1 MGSHSL
7 NKKQMDT
14 KKLRQKI
21 LDLAIHGKL
30 VPPVCRQAGKILTMN
45 PEPPIKGK
53 KCWFTYVIECEDGSF
68 YKGYT
73 DDLLRRY
80 KQHCDGN
87 GAEYTKKHKPKQLY
101 YWEMHYT
108 QENALNRE
116 KYLKSGSGREWF
128 KREVVDK
135 PENFEPASVLLER
148 IRAEKERLVKEGKI
162 KKSKASKTSD
172 THHYEN
178 LPFEVPESWCVVS
191 LSELFMLNPK
201 NEVEDNAEVGFVPMT
216 NVEDGFSGDH
226 TFEVREWKGVKK
238 GYCHFQN
245 GDIGVAKISPC
256 FENLKSCIF
265 HSLPNGFGAG
275 TTELV
280 ILRSMGVYSP
290 FYLYLFKST
299 WYISQGT
306 KYFKGVVGQQRVNKA
321 IFTELEVPLPSYR
334 EQQRIVAE
342 IEKWFDII
350 DIIESGKTNLQ
361 TTIKQAKSKILD
373 LAIHGKL
380 VPQDPNDEPASELLK
395 RINPKAEITCDNG
408 HYQNLPFELPNTWV
422 CCRLGDVISIKS
434 GDSISVRNNRKGEY
448 PIYGGNGINGYFGDY
463 NVESDT
469 IVIGRVGFYCG
480 SVYKTKSRAWV
491 TDNAFIVCYK
501 NIFNSTYLKHLLEWL
516 QLSKTS
522 NSTAQPVISGKRIY
536 PILIPLP
543 PLAEQQRIVDA
554 IEKAFVKLT
563 VIMESL

>member
-1 MGSHSL
+1 
-7 NKKQMDT
+7 MDT

-30 VPPVCRQAGKILTMN
+30 VPQDPS
-45 PEPPIKGK
+45 
-53 KCWFTYVIECEDGSF
+53 D
-68 YKGYT
+68 
-73 DDLLRRY
+73 
-80 KQHCDGN
+80 
-87 GAEYTKKHKPKQLY
+87 
-101 YWEMHYT
+101 
-108 QENALNRE
+108 
-116 KYLKSGSGREWF
+116 
-128 KREVVDK
+128 
-135 PENFEPASVLLER
+135 EPASVLLER

-172 THHYEN
+172 TPHYEN
-178 LPFEVPESWCVVS
+178 VPFEVPESWCVVS
-191 LSELFMLNPK
+191 LSELFMINPK
-201 NEVEDNAEVGFVPMT
+201 NEVEDNAEVGFIPMT

-321 IFTELEVPLPSYR
+321 IFTELEVPLPSYG

-342 IEKWFDII
+342 IEEWFAFI
-350 DIIESGKTNLQ
+350 DIIESGKTDLQ
-361 TTIKQAKSKILD
+361 TTIKQTKSKILD

-380 VPQDPNDEPASELLK
+380 VPQVPNDEPASELLK
-395 RINPKAEITCDNG
+395 RINPAAEITCDNG
-408 HYQNLPFELPNTWV
+408 QYGKVTFEIPYNW
-422 CCRLGDVISIKS
+422 CWQRLGDINDIARGGSPRPIKDYLTDDEDGVNWIKIGDTSKDEKYINSVKEKIRVEGVKKSRMVHKGDFLLTNSMSFGRPYILNVDGCIHDGWLVISPKGNAYNADFLYYLLSSTFAYDQFAEVAS
-434 GDSISVRNNRKGEY
+434 GGVVTNLN
-448 PIYGGNGINGYFGDY
+448 
-463 NVESDT
+463 SDKVADT
-469 IVIGRVGFYCG
+469 MF
-480 SVYKTKSRAWV
+480 
-491 TDNAFIVCYK
+491 
-501 NIFNSTYLKHLLEWL
+501 
-516 QLSKTS
+516 
-522 NSTAQPVISGKRIY
+522 
-536 PILIPLP
+536 PLP
-543 PLAEQQRIVDA
+543 PLPEQYRIVA
-554 IEKAFVKLT
+554 KIEELFTSLDNIQKALEV
-563 VIMESL
+563 

>member
-1 MGSHSL
+1 
-7 NKKQMDT
+7 MDT

-30 VPPVCRQAGKILTMN
+30 VPQDPN
-45 PEPPIKGK
+45 
-53 KCWFTYVIECEDGSF
+53 D
-68 YKGYT
+68 
-73 DDLLRRY
+73 
-80 KQHCDGN
+80 
-87 GAEYTKKHKPKQLY
+87 
-101 YWEMHYT
+101 
-108 QENALNRE
+108 
-116 KYLKSGSGREWF
+116 
-128 KREVVDK
+128 
-135 PENFEPASVLLER
+135 EPASVLLER

-162 KKSKASKTSD
+162 KKSKSSRTTDTS
-172 THHYEN
+172 HYEN
-178 LPFEVPESWCVVS
+178 IPFEVPESWCVVS

-201 NEVEDNAEVGFVPMT
+201 NEVEDNAEVGFIPMT

-321 IFTELEVPLPSYR
+321 IFTELEVPLPSYG

-342 IEKWFDII
+342 IEEWFAFI
-350 DIIESGKTNLQ
+350 DIIESGKTDLQ
-361 TTIKQAKSKILD
+361 TTIKQTKSKILD

-380 VPQDPNDEPASELLK
+380 VPQVPNDEPASELLK
-395 RINPKAEITCDNG
+395 RINPAAEITCDNG
-408 HYQNLPFELPNTWV
+408 QYGKLPKGWCLIRVKNAFLINPRNKAEDANDAGFVPMTNICDGYHNRFTYETKKWAEIKTGFTHFADGDIAVAKISPCLENRKSMVINNLP
-422 CCRLGDVISIKS
+422 
-434 GDSISVRNNRKGEY
+434 
-448 PIYGGNGINGYFGDY
+448 NGIGAGTTELHVFRPLCVTQSYGLWFFKSDYFVNQCIGTFNGVVGQQ
-463 NVESDT
+463 
-469 IVIGRVGFYCG
+469 RVG
-480 SVYKTKSRAWV
+480 
-491 TDNAFIVCYK
+491 K
-501 NIFNSTYLKHLLEWL
+501 NIVED
-516 QLSKTS
+516 
-522 NSTAQPVISGKRIY
+522 
-536 PILIPLP
+536 ILFPLP
-543 PLAEQQRIVDA
+543 PLAEQHRIVGK
-554 IEKAFVKLT
+554 IEELFS
-563 VIMESL
+563 SLDNIQKSLEV

>member
-1 MGSHSL
+1 
-7 NKKQMDT
+7 MDT

-30 VPPVCRQAGKILTMN
+30 VPQDSN
-45 PEPPIKGK
+45 
-53 KCWFTYVIECEDGSF
+53 D
-68 YKGYT
+68 
-73 DDLLRRY
+73 
-80 KQHCDGN
+80 
-87 GAEYTKKHKPKQLY
+87 
-101 YWEMHYT
+101 
-108 QENALNRE
+108 
-116 KYLKSGSGREWF
+116 
-128 KREVVDK
+128 
-135 PENFEPASVLLER
+135 EPASVLLER
-148 IRAEKERLVKEGKI
+148 IREEKERLIKEGKI

-172 THHYEN
+172 TPHYEN
-178 LPFEVPESWCVVS
+178 VPFEVPKGWCVVS

-201 NEVEDNAEVGFVPMT
+201 NEIDDNAEVGFIPMT

-321 IFTELEVPLPSYR
+321 IFTELEVPLPSYG

-342 IEKWFDII
+342 IEKWFALI
-350 DIIESGKTNLQ
+350 DIIESGKTDLQ
-361 TTIKQAKSKILD
+361 ITIKQAKRKILD

-380 VPQDPNDEPASELLK
+380 VPQDPNDEPAYELLQ
-395 RINPKAEITCDNG
+395 RINPKAELTCDNG
-408 HYQNLPFELPNTWV
+408 HYHNLPKGWTLIKVGDAAVYTNGRAFKPEEWMEDGLPIIRIQNLNDKTAAYNFSTQSFESKYLIKKGDLLFAWAASLGTYIWDGENAWLNQHIFKVEPYPFVMKEYLYYIFKAM
-422 CCRLGDVISIKS
+422 ISEFYSQSHGS
-434 GDSISVRNNRKGEY
+434 GMVHITKKQFENITLMLAPY
-448 PIYGGNGINGYFGDY
+448 P
-463 NVESDT
+463 E
-469 IVIGRVGFYCG
+469 
-480 SVYKTKSRAWV
+480 
-491 TDNAFIVCYK
+491 
-501 NIFNSTYLKHLLEWL
+501 
-516 QLSKTS
+516 Q
-522 NSTAQPVISGKRIY
+522 KRIINKIEELLY
-536 PILIPLP
+536 KL
-543 PLAEQQRIVDA
+543 DA
-554 IEKAFVKLT
+554 
-563 VIMESL
+563 IMESL